1 MILKEKK
8 LMNIYNVNNFYSFS
22 IIFFFSFYS
31 SSIVRVISFL
41 LLPLLL
47 GNDCNALQHQILD
60 SYNNAE
66 DCALILDG
74 PGRTSVYDYTYN
86 LLRGGL

>member
-1 MILKEKK
+1 
-8 LMNIYNVNNFYSFS
+8 
-22 IIFFFSFYS
+22 

-41 LLPLLL
+41 LLSILSE
-47 GNDCNALQHQILD
+47 NNCNALQHQTLE
-60 SYNNAE
+60 SYNNVE